1 MFSLLADKL
10 QDVFKDLRGHGKI
23 TETNITDAMRAVRMA
38 LLEADVEFNVAKGF
52 IARVKDKALG
62 EEVLRGVAPGQQIVK
77 IFHDELTALLGGDN
91 APLNLEKP
99 ARILMVGL
107 NGAGKTTS
115 SAKLAAWLKKEGKA
129 PLLIACDLHR
139 PAAIEQLATLAGQVG
154 VPVFTPPPDE
164 KDVLKVAKLA
174 LEWVKTQPGNVQIYD
189 TAGRQEIDEALIA
202 EIKAL
207 REFLQPQEVLLVAD
221 AATGQQAVSV
231 ATHFHEALNITGLV
245 LTKLDGDARGGA
257 ALSMR
262 EVTQRPIKFAGIGE
276 KLDQFEPFYPDR
288 LAGRILGMGDIVG
301 LVEKAVAA
309 IDEEEAKRMEEKMRK
324 ASFDLNDF
332 LAQFKMLKKLG
343 PLENVLGM
351 LPGMGNLKD
360 FSVDEKQMKRVE
372 AIVLSMT
379 LAERTNPD
387 ILNARRRQRIARGS
401 GVSVTEVNDLLQRFG
416 QMRKMMKNFGKMKQM
431 MSRPGAASRFRI
443 KALVFEQLRY
453 NSETQKTKKV
463 MSVSNRL
470 RREGSLNNPYYKVV
484 VTDQRSPRDG
494 KFIELIGNY
503 DPKKPGDNSNIDL
516 SRVDYWVQNGA
527 QPSDT
532 VRSIIKKA
540 RKKATVAA

>member
-38 LLEADVEFNVAKGF
+38 LLEADVDFNVAKGF
-52 IARVKDKALG
+52 IARIKDKALG
-62 EEVLRGVAPGQQIVK
+62 EEVLRGVHPGQQIVK

-91 APLNLEKP
+91 TPLNLEKP
-99 ARILMVGL
+99 ARIMMVGL

-115 SAKLAAWLKKEGKA
+115 SAKLAMWLKSQGKA
-129 PLLIACDLHR
+129 PLLIACDLQR
-139 PAAIEQLATLAGQVG
+139 PAAIDQLATLAGQVG
-154 VPVFTPPPDE
+154 VPIFTPPPGE
-164 KDVLKVAKLA
+164 KDVLKTAKLA
-174 LEWVKTQPGNVQIYD
+174 LEWAKEQPGNVQIFD

-202 EIKAL
+202 EIKSL

-262 EVTQRPIKFAGIGE
+262 EVTQRPIKFAGVGE
-276 KLDQFEPFYPDR
+276 KLDQFEPFFPDR

-301 LVEKAVAA
+301 LVEKAAAA
-309 IDEEEAKRMEEKMRK
+309 IDEDEAKRMEEKMRT

-332 LAQFKMLKKLG
+332 LAQFKMLRKLG
-343 PLENVLGM
+343 PLENLLGM
-351 LPGMGNLKD
+351 LPGMSNLKD

-379 LAERTNPD
+379 LAERTHPD

-401 GVSVTEVNDLLQRFG
+401 GVSVTEVNDLLQRFS
-416 QMRKMMKNFGKMKQM
+416 QMRKMMKNFGKLKQK
-431 MSRPGAASRFRI
+431 MSRPGAAARFG
-443 KALVFEQLRY
+443 L
-453 NSETQKTKKV
+453 
-463 MSVSNRL
+463 
-470 RREGSLNNPYYKVV
+470 
-484 VTDQRSPRDG
+484 
-494 KFIELIGNY
+494 
-503 DPKKPGDNSNIDL
+503 KP
-516 SRVDYWVQNGA
+516 
-527 QPSDT
+527 
-532 VRSIIKKA
+532 
-540 RKKATVAA
+540 